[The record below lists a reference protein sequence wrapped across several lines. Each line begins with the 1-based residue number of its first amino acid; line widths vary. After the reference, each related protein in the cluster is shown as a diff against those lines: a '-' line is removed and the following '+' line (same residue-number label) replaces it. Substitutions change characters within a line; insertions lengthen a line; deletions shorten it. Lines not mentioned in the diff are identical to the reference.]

1 MLSREGDDD
10 DVGTVFRDT
19 IMLALAGFVSLV
31 VLMLPHLNPSRRE
44 AATEGVE
51 PPGNV
56 VVEVRWPDGI
66 DADVDLWVEAPG
78 DRPVGYSN
86 KGGAFF
92 NLLRDDLG
100 HRADPT
106 EVNYEVAYSRGV
118 PVGEYTVNVHLYRD
132 RRAAG
137 AEAPVPV
144 TVVASV
150 KRSAGEAAR
159 PILTARVELAREGE
173 ERTAFRFRLDGDGA
187 LVPGSAHALQRP
199 LRSARP
205 AS

>member
-1 MLSREGDDD
+1 MLSPEGED

-31 VLMLPHLNPSRRE
+31 VLMLPHLNPPRRE
-44 AATEGVE
+44 AAAGGAE

-56 VVEVRWPDGI
+56 IVEARWPDGD

-86 KGGAFF
+86 RGGRFF

-106 EVNYEVAYSRGV
+106 EVNHEVAYSRGV
-118 PVGEYTVNVHLYRD
+118 PAGGYAVNVHLYRD
-132 RRAAG
+132 RRPGKAG
-137 AEAPVPV
+137 PVAV

-150 KRSAGEAAR
+150 KRAAGEAAR
-159 PILTARVELAREGE
+159 PVLTARVELAREGE
-173 ERTAFRFRLDGDGA
+173 ERTALRFRLDEAGG

-199 LRSARP
+199 LRSAGTAP
-205 AS
+205 